1 MTSPISAPTE
11 RDSAYTGLVAAF
23 TAFCIWGGLV
33 LYWHWLAAV
42 PATEILAHRMVWSLA
57 AVSPL
62 VIATGRMP
70 EVRAAMA
77 SPRTMLRIALSAS
90 IIGGNWGLYIWAVTQ
105 GHVLESS
112 LGYYINPLVNVLLGT
127 LFLGERPTRLQWIA
141 IGIATLGVLW
151 SVLALGVFPWIAL
164 SLAVSFSLYGFCRKT
179 VRVESVPGLFLETL
193 LLFPLAAGW
202 LLWLHSQ
209 GESHFLS
216 ISLPVTLLLIGT
228 GLATSIPLLLFAYA
242 ARHMQLSTLG
252 LLQYISP
259 TLTFLI
265 GAFVLGEELT
275 SDALVTFGCIWT
287 ALGLYTWC
295 AVRTYKQR

>member
-1 MTSPISAPTE
+1 MTSPFSPTSS
-11 RDSAYTGLVAAF
+11 RDSANIGVFAGL

-42 PATEILAHRMVWSLA
+42 PATEILANRMVWSLV
-57 AVSPL
+57 AVVPL
-62 VIATGRMP
+62 VVFTGRIP
-70 EVRAAMA
+70 EVRAALA
-77 SPRTMLRIALSAS
+77 SPSTMLRIALSAS

-112 LGYYINPLVNVLLGT
+112 LGYFINPLVNVLLGT
-127 LFLGERPTRLQWIA
+127 LFLGERPTRLQWLAIA
-141 IGIATLGVLW
+141 IASFGVLW

-164 SLAVSFSLYGFCRKT
+164 TLAVSFSLYGFCRKT

-209 GESHFLS
+209 GQSHFTS
-216 ISLPVTLLLIGT
+216 ISLPITLLLMGT
-228 GLATSIPLLLFAYA
+228 GLATSVPLLLFAYA

-252 LLQYISP
+252 LLQYVSP

-265 GAFVLGEELT
+265 GAFVLGETLT
-275 SDALVTFGCIWT
+275 MDALITFGCIWV
-287 ALGLYTWC
+287 ALGIYTWC
-295 AVRTYKQR
+295 AVRTYKHG